1 MKRNV
6 LTVLVG
12 ALLLV
17 IFGLLLFTFQVRQT
31 EIALVTTFDKPSR
44 YIPDPGFKLKWPPP
58 IQRVYKFDKRI
69 QSFEQD
75 KIEETQTL
83 DNFNLIVQVYVG
95 WTISKPDLFFSRF
108 PSGTVAAA
116 QPTLEQLIRSHKI
129 AVVGHHPFTDF
140 VSTDQSQLKFPQI
153 EEEMLKAIQ
162 PEALNNYGIDV
173 RFLGIKKLA
182 LPESVTQKV
191 FERMIAERNE
201 KIETLKSKG
210 ESQASVIR
218 STADLEKSTV
228 LSQADAEATAIK
240 GHADAEAA
248 KSLKIFGR
256 NEDLAIFQKD
266 LRALE
271 EVTKDR
277 TTLILDE
284 HTRPFNLLTQPIT
297 NQVPAAATN
306 ALPSNFN
313 NGLPA
318 SIEGKATASRDV
330 P

>member
-297 NQVPAAATN
+297 NQVSAAATN

>member
-31 EIALVTTFDKPSR
+31 EIALVTTFDKPSG
-44 YIPDPGFKLKWPPP
+44 YIEEPGFKLKWPPP

-83 DNFNLIVQVYVG
+83 DNFNLVVQVYVG

-153 EEEMLKAIQ
+153 EQEMLKAIQ

-191 FERMIAERNE
+191 FDRMIAERNA
-201 KIETLKSKG
+201 KIENLKSKG

-218 STADLEKSTV
+218 STADLEKSKV

-240 GHADAEAA
+240 GQADAEAA
-248 KSLKIFGR
+248 KSLKIFEK
-256 NEDLAIFQKD
+256 NTDLAIFQRD

-277 TTLILDE
+277 ATLILDE

>member
-44 YIPDPGFKLKWPPP
+44 HIEEPGFKLKWPPP

-83 DNFNLIVQVYVG
+83 DNFNLVVQVYVG

-210 ESQASVIR
+210 ESQASIIR

-256 NEDLAIFQKD
+256 NEDLAIFQGD

-271 EVTKDR
+271 AVTKDR

-284 HTRPFNLLTQPIT
+284 HTRPFNLLIQPAT

-318 SIEGKATASRDV
+318 SVEGKATASRDV